1 MQLGFAGEINLP
13 VHRFTQTVDRDVTLK
28 KESTSKQTWK
38 DDDMDRKLQFVFSA
52 MRALF
57 CGLCLSS
64 AAFAQTTLPDG
75 TGKAEFIHNCLDCHS
90 AGMVLRAKKTPDEW
104 RKNVDDMAARGSD
117 GSKEDIDKVVV
128 YLDKYFAT
136 DKSGPAAAAQSTTP
150 SSASSGSAAL
160 NSSAIESAKR
170 VITATGCLA
179 CHRIEKQG
187 AYTGPTLNGIG
198 GRRTT
203 DEIRNA
209 IVHPHPTLD
218 PSNDLIRL
226 TTADGKTVV
235 GRILS
240 QSDHD
245 VRVIDAPGEVATYS
259 KSELREFTIIDTNPM
274 VSYEEKIKGEDLD
287 DLVRYLGS
295 LPSLPSLPSV
305 DESVQR

>member
-1 MQLGFAGEINLP
+1 MSTAMQ
-13 VHRFTQTVDRDVTLK
+13 
-28 KESTSKQTWK
+28 SWK
-38 DDDMDRKLQFVFSA
+38 DDDDMDRKLQQVFGA

-64 AAFAQTTLPDG
+64 AVFAQNLPDG

-117 GSKEDIDKVVV
+117 GSKEDIDKVVL

-136 DKSGPAAAAQSTTP
+136 DKSGTAALTQSAAP
-150 SSASSGSAAL
+150 SPNSGGPAAL
-160 NSSAIESAKR
+160 NSSEIERAKR
-170 VITATGCLA
+170 VVTDNGCLA
-179 CHRIEKQG
+179 CHRVEKQG
-187 AYTGPTLNGIG
+187 AYTGPTLNGLK

-203 DEIRNA
+203 DEIRAA

-218 PSNDLIRL
+218 PSNSLIRL
-226 TTADGKTVV
+226 TTADGKTII

-245 VRVIDAPGEVATYS
+245 VRVVDASGEVATYS
-259 KSELREFTIIDTNPM
+259 KPELSQFTIIDTNPM
-274 VSYEEKIKGEDLD
+274 VSYEEKIKGEDLN
-287 DLVRYLGS
+287 DLARYLGS
-295 LPSLPSLPSV
+295 LPSA
-305 DESVQR
+305 DESVQK